1 MNIMT
6 EHQLPHVV
14 IVGGGFGGLAVARAL
29 RKAPVRITLV
39 DRSNHN
45 LFQPLLYQVATAT
58 LAPGDIAAPIRH
70 LLRKQRNVTVA
81 MAEVTGVD
89 VANRRVLV
97 NYLGRPDTPFEY
109 DYLILATGASHSYF
123 GHNEFEP
130 FAPGMKT
137 LADAESVRAKVLKAF
152 ETAEIEEDP
161 SKHQDLLTFVLVGAG
176 PTGVEMAGA
185 LAELRRFTLKS
196 DFRRIDPLRAR
207 IILAEALPRILAN
220 FPEELSRKAHAR
232 LESVGVE
239 LRLGK
244 PVTAIDDA
252 HVVIGDETIPC
263 RTVIWTAGVTPSPAG
278 KWLNAPTDKAGRVR
292 VQPDCSVPGH
302 AEVFVIGDTASLDQD
317 GKPLPGVAQVAM
329 QEGHYV
335 GKVIA
340 NRETERPAPQPFRY
354 FDKGNMAVI
363 GRGFAILDSPFA
375 KLSGLPAWLAW
386 AFIHLLFLPAFGNR
400 LRVWTQAIW
409 SYFTRQ
415 KSSQLIVEPRSEHT
429 SAPPKAQIS
438 EKQSA
443 GYQGLNVARNTG
455 LLLLL
460 LAGSLLCPNSLR
472 AQSGNLGQPF
482 EVPSLTES
490 ATDAP
495 AETSAVIESPSAAEK
510 SATEKG
516 WVVGFG
522 SINAFYHS
530 GATIATSGQV
540 IPGGTANVSN
550 NLTLMFDVRRYI
562 AKDLSLSLMGGVPPK
577 PTITGEGSVAS
588 LGELGK
594 VRYGPAILT
603 AEYHLPKLHAF
614 RPYVGAG
621 TAYAIILKEHDAAVS
636 QLGVRNNWG
645 FVLEG
650 GAEHQLSKNLAL
662 FADVKEVWLAVN
674 AHGSLDG
681 VVPVT
686 AHVNLNPTIVSVG
699 IRFRPSLRIFD
710 RH

>member
-1 MNIMT
+1 MT
-6 EHQLPHVV
+6 NHQLPHVV

-29 RKAPVRITLV
+29 RKAPVRVSLI
-39 DRSNHN
+39 DRSNHH

-97 NYLGRPDTPFEY
+97 NYLGQPDTPFEY

-123 GHNEFEP
+123 GHNEFAP

-196 DFRRIDPLRAR
+196 DFRRIDPQRAR

-220 FPEELSRKAHAR
+220 FPEELSRKAQAR

-239 LRLGK
+239 LRLGQ
-244 PVTAIDDA
+244 PVTAIDEA
-252 HVVIGDETIPC
+252 HVVIGNETIPC

-278 KWLNAPTDKAGRVR
+278 KWLNAPTDRAGRVR

-302 AEVFVIGDTASLDQD
+302 PEVFVIGDTASLDQD

-340 NRETERPAPQPFRY
+340 NRETARPTPQPFRY

-363 GRGFAILDSPFA
+363 GRGFAILDSRFA
-375 KLSGLPAWLAW
+375 KMSGLPAWLAW
-386 AFIHLLFLPAFGNR
+386 AFIHIMFLPAAGNR
-400 LRVWTQAIW
+400 IRVWTQALW

-415 KSSQLIVEPRSEHT
+415 KSSQLIVESRSEQAL
-429 SAPPKAQIS
+429 APPRGHLS
-438 EKQSA
+438 DKQSDA
-443 GYQGLNVARNTG
+443 HQAMNVARNTA

-460 LAGSLLCPNSLR
+460 LAGSLLCPISLR
-472 AQSGNLGQPF
+472 AQSTNPSQPS

-490 ATDAP
+490 AAV
-495 AETSAVIESPSAAEK
+495 TSANTSPANESP

-516 WVVGFG
+516 WVAGIG
-522 SINAFYHS
+522 GINAFYHS
-530 GATIATSGQV
+530 GGTIATSGQM
-540 IPGGTANVSN
+540 IPGATAKVSN
-550 NLTLMFDVRRYI
+550 NFTLMFDVRRYI
-562 AKDLSLSLMGGVPPK
+562 TKDLSLSLLGGVPPQ
-577 PTITGEGSVAS
+577 PTITGKGSVAS

-603 AEYHLPKLHAF
+603 TDYHLPKLRAW

-621 TAYAIILKEHDAAVS
+621 TAYAIILKDHDAAAS
-636 QLGVRNNWG
+636 ELKTHNNWG

-650 GAEHQLSKNLAL
+650 GAEHQLSRSLAL
-662 FADVKEVWLAVN
+662 FADVKEVWLGVN
-674 AHGSLDG
+674 AHGSLNG
-681 VVPVT
+681 VVPFT
-686 AHVNLNPTIVSVG
+686 THVNLNPTILSVG
-699 IRFRPSLRIFD
+699 IRFHLSLRIFD